1 MDLNVL
7 AISVAVG
14 SALISLL
21 TYLQSGEAAQQR
33 RLQNSAMRSIATRA
47 ALAWDHFK
55 TAGLCHQSG
64 QSFPDYQF
72 PAARMN
78 MERLEQS
85 IDAALALGMFEVVM
99 STREHAV
106 VYANASYAA
115 FREAAEAKSPSEF
128 NDALLKQHL
137 LFGLLR
143 MLEQCSAY
151 RSPVMPSNLRK
162 RYRATVKRYGN
173 EPWTYLD
180 APNEPI
186 G

>member
-1 MDLNVL
+1 MDLNVM

-14 SALISLL
+14 SALISLF
-21 TYLQSGEAAQQR
+21 TYLQNGEAAQHR
-33 RLQNSAMRSIATRA
+33 RLQNSAMRSIAARA
-47 ALAWDHFK
+47 ALAWDHWQ

-72 PAARMN
+72 PAARIN

-85 IDAALALGMFEVVM
+85 IDAALALGMFEDVM
-99 STREHAV
+99 SAREHAII
-106 VYANASYAA
+106 YANASYAA
-115 FREAAEAKSPSEF
+115 FREAADAKSPSEF
-128 NDALLKQHL
+128 NDALLKLHL

-143 MLEQCSAY
+143 TLEQCSAY

-162 RYRATVKRYGN
+162 KYRAMVKRYGN

-180 APNEPI
+180 ASNEPK